1 MMEEKKQSII
11 ERLQKAFP
19 EIEETKVDYPYN
31 RVDLRIAKNKIPA
44 ILFYLKDEMRFI
56 HLSHITCID
65 WIEDE
70 KFELIFIVWSPE
82 EKIKVFVRTFLD
94 RNNPVMENIDMIWR
108 QANTYERE
116 LREMFGIQFEGL
128 VAPKEFILEDWDD
141 IPPMRRDFDTEA
153 YAKKRFF
160 ERPGRED
167 ARDVRKTIAER
178 TGETIPEFAKKY
190 SR

>member
-1 MMEEKKQSII
+1 MEEKKVQIL
-11 ERLQKAFP
+11 ERLQKVFP
-19 EIEETKVDYPYN
+19 EISETKSDFPYN
-31 RVDLRIAKNKIPA
+31 RVDLRIEKNKIPA
-44 ILFYLKDEMRFI
+44 ILFYLKEEMGYE
-56 HLSHITCID
+56 HLVHITCID

-82 EKIKVFVRTFLD
+82 DKIKVFVRTFLD
-94 RNNPVMENIDMIWR
+94 RNNPVMDNIDMIWR

-167 ARDVRKTIAER
+167 ARDVRQTIAER
-178 TGETIPEFAKKY
+178 TGEEIPDFAKKY

>member
-1 MMEEKKQSII
+1 MEEIKNKIYQ
-11 ERLQKAFP
+11 RLTEAFP
-19 EIEETKVDYPYN
+19 EITEHKLDFPYN
-31 RVDLRIAKNKIPA
+31 RLDVKIPKNKVPA
-44 ILFYLKDEMRFI
+44 ILFYLKDEMGFK
-56 HLSHITCID
+56 HLVHITCVD
-65 WIEDE
+65 WIEEE
-70 KFELIFIVWSPE
+70 KFELIFIVWSPK
-82 EKIKVFVRTFLD
+82 EKVKVFVRTELD
-94 RNNPVMENIDMIWR
+94 RNNPVMDNIDMIWR

-167 ARDVRKTIAER
+167 AKDVRQTIAER
-178 TGETIPEFAKKY
+178 TGESLPDFAKKY